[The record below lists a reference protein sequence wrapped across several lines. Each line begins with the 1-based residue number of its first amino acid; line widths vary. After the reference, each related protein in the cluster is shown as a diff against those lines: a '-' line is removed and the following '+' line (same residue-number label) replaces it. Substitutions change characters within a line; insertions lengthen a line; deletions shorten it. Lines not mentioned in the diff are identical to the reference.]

1 MLVVISPAKKLNWD
15 PVNLTNV
22 TSPIFEKEA
31 FELSQVAK
39 DLNQQELSDLMGI
52 SANLARL
59 NYDRF
64 NAFEN
69 NASETNARPASMA
82 FAGDTYVGLEAKT
95 LDLDSSQYAQDH
107 LRILSGLYG
116 LLRPFDLIQP
126 YRLEMGSRLKT
137 KKGNSLY
144 EYWGDVIS
152 AELNKQAKRVNS
164 TILVNCA
171 SNEYFNAVDKNKLNL
186 EVINPVF
193 LENKSGKTKVISFFA
208 KRARGAMARFIV
220 EQRVDKLIGLKD
232 FDIGG
237 YKFQPKESNENK
249 MVFLRNHSQ

>member
-64 NAFEN
+64 NSFEN

-164 TILVNCA
+164 TILVL
-171 SNEYFNAVDKNKLNL
+171 S
-186 EVINPVF
+186 
-193 LENKSGKTKVISFFA
+193 
-208 KRARGAMARFIV
+208 
-220 EQRVDKLIGLKD
+220 LIH
-232 FDIGG
+232 I
-237 YKFQPKESNENK
+237 
-249 MVFLRNHSQ
+249 